1 MFIRSLLV
9 DDEEKLRKLLF
20 QKLKNNFPEI
30 QIVGEA
36 ENAAAAFEA
45 IVNLKPDLVF
55 LDIAMPR
62 ETGFDLL
69 KKFKDIDFEVIFV
82 TGYDSFAIEAIQF
95 CALGYVMK
103 PAEIDALKIA
113 IDNVQKR
120 IQGKQ
125 NKQRFEALLNNLT
138 KPNSQE
144 NKIGLPTSDGLDF
157 VKVEEILRC
166 EGTDKYTLVHIQ
178 NSKPILCSYN
188 VGMFKKMLEPYDFYL
203 SHKSH
208 LINMHHIKKYHKE
221 GTIEMIDGAI
231 VPVSVRKRTEFM
243 ERIERL

>member
-1 MFIRSLLV
+1 MQIKSILI
-9 DDEEKLRKLLF
+9 DDEEKLRANLRHKLAEH
-20 QKLKNNFPEI
+20 FPEI
-30 QIVGEA
+30 DIVDEA
-36 ENAAAAFEA
+36 ENAADAFEK
-45 IVNLKPDLVF
+45 IVKHKPHLIF

-69 KKFKDIDFEVIFV
+69 KKFNEIDFEVIFV

-103 PAEIDALKIA
+103 PAETDTLRIA
-113 IDNVQKR
+113 IDNAQRR
-120 IQGKQ
+120 ITGKLG
-125 NKQRFEALLNNLT
+125 KQRFEELLNNVAQ
-138 KPNSQE
+138 PNSHE

-157 VKVEEILRC
+157 VKVEDIVRC
-166 EGTDKYTLVHIQ
+166 EGSNKYTKVHLKEG
-178 NSKPILCSYN
+178 KPILCSYN

-208 LINMHHIKKYHKE
+208 LINMHHLDKYNKE
-221 GTIEMIDGAI
+221 GTIKMIDGAI

-243 ERIERL
+243 SRVERL